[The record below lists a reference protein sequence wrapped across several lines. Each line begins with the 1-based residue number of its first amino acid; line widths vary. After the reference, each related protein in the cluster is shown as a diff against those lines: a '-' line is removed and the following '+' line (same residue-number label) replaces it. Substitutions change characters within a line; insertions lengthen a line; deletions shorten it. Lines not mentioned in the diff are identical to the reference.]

1 MESKNDLNPLRM
13 WREWLVKSEKM
24 WSDGLTDIMGDER
37 FSKGAGR
44 YMQEMLHSHRMF
56 TDAFAQY
63 LSALNLPSRA
73 DILDI
78 SDRLGQVEDALAQL
92 QAEIGEQRSAIQKLS
107 GGDASAEKRPS
118 RTKQPPKPKQ

>member
-1 MESKNDLNPLRM
+1 MGSEDELNPMRM

-37 FSKGAGR
+37 FSKGTGR
-44 YMQEMLHSHRMF
+44 YMQEMLHSHRMM

-78 SDRLGQVEDALAQL
+78 GDRLGQLEDALIKL
-92 QAEIGEQRSAIQKLS
+92 QVEIGEQRSAIEKLS
-107 GGDASAEKRPS
+107 GEKASTKKRPA
-118 RTKQPPKPKQ
+118 RTKQPPATEE